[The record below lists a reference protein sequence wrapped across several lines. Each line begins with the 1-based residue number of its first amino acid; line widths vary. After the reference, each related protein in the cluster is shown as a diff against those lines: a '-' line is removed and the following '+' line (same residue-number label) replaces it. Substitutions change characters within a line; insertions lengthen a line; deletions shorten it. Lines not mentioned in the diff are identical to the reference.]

1 MQGAGQKQ
9 PRSNEMKERLK
20 GPRGPRS
27 SRGWMGDN
35 LASPASASA
44 VQRHGTGPI
53 QRTASKSKAGQ
64 APNSI
69 ARDSTNSVHIVFCFY
84 AAASHFQVSWKS
96 HNPDI
101 EYVCVSFDGSHNTC
115 Q

>member
-9 PRSNEMKERLK
+9 PSCNEMKERLK

-27 SRGWMGDN
+27 SRGMGDM
-35 LASPASASA
+35 ASPASASA

-84 AAASHFQVSWKS
+84 AVASQFQLSWKS
-96 HNPDI
+96 HNADI
-101 EYVCVSFDGSHNTC
+101 EYVCVSFGGSHSTC